1 MLVTRLS
8 FPKNYD
14 NFPLGFEKIGEYFV
28 TLLRNDTNKYPDIG
42 RERHEFIQYYVQ
54 RIFPFR
60 VENK

>member
-28 TLLRNDTNKYPDIG
+28 SLLRNDTNKYPDID
-42 RERHEFIQYYVQ
+42 RERH
-54 RIFPFR
+54 
-60 VENK
+60 